1 MLVTSLFEY
10 ALLRV
15 VPRVERGEF
24 INAGV
29 VLYCPEARFLDA
41 RVHLDPERLRTLD
54 PGLESGPVLGA
65 WSVGRPAVSSP
76 KYEFVT
82 ETLPVVCPDA
92 SESPEAGA
100 VGLLPPGQRF
110 GWLVAPRSTV
120 VQPSPV
126 HTGFSDDPE
135 AALEHLLRV
144 MVYPPDR
151 DQGAQLGT
159 RS

>member
-1 MLVTSLFEY
+1 MSLFEY

-29 VLYCPEARFLDA
+29 VLYCKDAKFLDA

-54 PGLESGPVLGA
+54 PNLD
-65 WSVGRPAVSSP
+65 
-76 KYEFVT
+76 
-82 ETLPVVCPDA
+82 PDA
-92 SESPEAGA
+92 VLRHLEVTRLVCEGGPEAGA
-100 VGLLPPGQRF
+100 VGLLSPGQRF

-126 HTGFSDDPE
+126 HTGFADDPE
-135 AALEHLLRV
+135 EAIEHLLQV
-144 MVYPPDR
+144 MVRAP
-151 DQGAQLGT
+151 T
-159 RS
+159 

>member
-1 MLVTSLFEY
+1 MSLFEY

-29 VLYCPEARFLDA
+29 VLYCQDAKFLDA
-41 RVHLDPERLRTLD
+41 RVYLDPERLRALD
-54 PGLESGPVLGA
+54 PNLDPEIVRAHLEVARL
-65 WSVGRPAVSSP
+65 
-76 KYEFVT
+76 
-82 ETLPVVCPDA
+82 VC
-92 SESPEAGA
+92 EGGPEAGA

-126 HTGFSDDPE
+126 HTGFTDDPRQ
-135 AALEHLLRV
+135 AVEHLLRT
-144 MVYPPDR
+144 MVHTP
-151 DQGAQLGT
+151 A
-159 RS
+159 